1 MEMELWDKPGKLKQC
16 GLTVM
21 MMTTMTTL
29 VSNNND
35 EDAEAEECGR
45 RGQGREWMSSRVVL
59 GTCRPYIDQAA
70 GQVANPVYTSAAMYA
85 QRSPTGHSCVLLIL
99 QMLKLQP
106 VAESQ

>member
-21 MMTTMTTL
+21 MMMMTTM

-45 RGQGREWMSSRVVL
+45 RGQGRE
-59 GTCRPYIDQAA
+59 
-70 GQVANPVYTSAAMYA
+70 
-85 QRSPTGHSCVLLIL
+85 
-99 QMLKLQP
+99 
-106 VAESQ
+106 

>member
-1 MEMELWDKPGKLKQC
+1 MSLLPQPLSDHPGFVSFPMEMELWDKPGKLKQC

-45 RGQGREWMSSRVVL
+45 RGQGRE
-59 GTCRPYIDQAA
+59 
-70 GQVANPVYTSAAMYA
+70 
-85 QRSPTGHSCVLLIL
+85 
-99 QMLKLQP
+99 
-106 VAESQ
+106 

>member
-21 MMTTMTTL
+21 MMTMMTMMTTL

-45 RGQGREWMSSRVVL
+45 RGQGRE
-59 GTCRPYIDQAA
+59 
-70 GQVANPVYTSAAMYA
+70 
-85 QRSPTGHSCVLLIL
+85 
-99 QMLKLQP
+99 
-106 VAESQ
+106 